1 MTQQTQ
7 QSPFKSIKDRIK
19 ANKEKGVAIQ
29 GPDVMDY
36 LHPASKVV
44 IEVITPTGQL
54 RSLPAVLIG
63 ADKARVV
70 YFSLP
75 ATTAADAAL
84 YCQPGYRVTAAI
96 ICERG
101 MGAMLCFEG
110 LIEQFNKQP
119 QLFTMRQPETITL
132 FKIRKEV
139 RYPISCEAIALFAQR
154 PLNIHLVDFSLAG
167 CAFST
172 DHQAPAIPLNHAL
185 ELRLNTLTTNGEPYL
200 LTGTVRNQR
209 QINNYPVYGMQ
220 FDSAGLQQSGTF
232 LQHLEFNGHQMVVRT
247 QPGSFTSTVVG

>member
-19 ANKEKGVAIQ
+19 ANKEKGVSIQ

-36 LHPASKVV
+36 LYPASKVG

-75 ATTAADAAL
+75 ATTPADAAL
-84 YCQPGYRVTAAI
+84 YCQPGYRATAAI

-101 MGAMLCFEG
+101 IGAMICFEG
-110 LIEQFNKQP
+110 LIDQFNKQP

-139 RYPISCEAIALFAQR
+139 RYPISCEGIALLDQR

-172 DHQAPAIPLNHAL
+172 DHQAPAIPLNHPI
-185 ELRLNTLTTNGEPYL
+185 ELRLSAPTSNGVPYQ

-220 FDSAGLQQSGTF
+220 FDSAAQQQSGTF

-247 QPGSFTSTVVG
+247 QPESVTGLSLG